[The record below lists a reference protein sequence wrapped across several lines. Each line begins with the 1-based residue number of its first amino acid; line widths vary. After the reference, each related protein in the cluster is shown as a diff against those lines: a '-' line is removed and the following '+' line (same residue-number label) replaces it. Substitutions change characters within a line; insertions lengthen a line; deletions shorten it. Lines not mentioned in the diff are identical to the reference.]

1 MVKTPPNVLQV
12 DNVFYLDARSLQDLV
27 TLSSMSSLTSAVGI
41 LLTHDGA
48 GNTKGKQLFQA
59 LCTAERNQPLEL
71 HIIAIIPCLVP
82 SSSCII
88 MSLAGITVV
97 CLCASTFRM
106 NSVWCYTIQLPGLC

>member
-27 TLSSMSSLTSAVGI
+27 TLSSMSSLTFAVGI

-71 HIIAIIPCLVP
+71 HIILSYHA
-82 SSSCII
+82 SY
-88 MSLAGITVV
+88 LAQVV
-97 CLCASTFRM
+97 S
-106 NSVWCYTIQLPGLC
+106 